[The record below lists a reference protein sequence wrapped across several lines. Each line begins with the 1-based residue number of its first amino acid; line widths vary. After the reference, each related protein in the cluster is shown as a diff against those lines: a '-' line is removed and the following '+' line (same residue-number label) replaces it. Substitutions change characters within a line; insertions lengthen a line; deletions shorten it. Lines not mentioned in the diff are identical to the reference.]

1 MNEERALRVADAD
14 LPAEG
19 ALIALEIAGEP
30 VVLAR
35 RGGKLFAIDGICPH
49 AGAMLG
55 DGELDG
61 DEVVCP
67 YHGWGFHLGT
77 GVCRQVPTLCA
88 PPQTVETVDGGV
100 VVRLSLAGPPRR
112 G

>member
-1 MNEERALRVADAD
+1 MSTERALRVANAD
-14 LPAEG
+14 LPEEG
-19 ALIALEIAGEP
+19 ALVALEIDGEP

-35 RGGKLFAIDGICPH
+35 RNGKLFAIDGICPH

-67 YHGWGFHLGT
+67 YHGWGFHLET
-77 GVCRQVPTLCA
+77 GICRQVPALCA
-88 PPQTVETVDGGV
+88 PPHTVEEVDGGV